1 MSMIRRRLRFFK
13 IRRIITLI
21 LSLAVLVVIFDRYIF
36 PLPEDRL
43 HKPSATF
50 VYGRDE
56 ILIGAYIS
64 SDYFWRKPVALEDIS
79 PLLQKS
85 VLACEDR
92 WFYYHPGV
100 NIVSLISAAIDDIKA
115 GKIVRGGSTIT
126 MQVARM
132 MEPRRRTVIAK
143 AIEIL
148 RSFQLELHYSK
159 KELLEIYFNMAPYGG
174 NIEGVGAA
182 SHFYFG
188 KRPLELTAS
197 QAALLTSIPNSPN
210 VLRPDINAK
219 SGIKVRDRVL
229 GVLRKR
235 GIISEAVYSEALDE
249 EIIPCKIVP
258 SHIAP
263 HFARDLAMNNKGE
276 SEIISTLDSRIQNI
290 CRGVATK
297 YRDDL
302 LSRGISNAAIVV
314 LKNSSG
320 EVMAMVGSLDYDDS
334 VHQGQVNGATAP
346 RSPGSALKPFLY
358 AMALDKGLI
367 SPNAMLEDLPI
378 YFAGYSPENYD
389 REYRG
394 AVSAGDALRL
404 SLNVPAVSLL
414 SQVGQPDLYRLLRTG
429 GLSTL
434 FRKDYEYG
442 LPIVLGSCE
451 VRLIDLVTLYSAFGR
466 NGRYIPY
473 QTELYEPTGKTEQI
487 FSPGSTYIVSEILSE
502 VQRPDFP
509 SSWEYSP
516 NIPRVAW
523 KTGTSYGRRDAWSI
537 GYNPEYTV
545 GVWVGNFRGEPSS
558 YLVGAD
564 AAAPML
570 FEIFTTISSGNVGWF
585 DLPSCVSTRLVCS
598 SSGAPAGEYC
608 ASTVEELY
616 IPGISSVRSC
626 GIHQGILVDSLS
638 GIRLCRFCSGGK
650 HPVTRVYECWPPK
663 MATWLVKAGRVITPI
678 PEHNPDCTGTYAGDR
693 PVIVSPVDDVVYV
706 IRNHMPLEEQ
716 EIKLEASVATG
727 VRSIFWFVDG
737 ELCGRVKPGEQLFYL
752 PQAGSHKVIC
762 SDDEGRSTTITLCVE

>member
-1 MSMIRRRLRFFK
+1 MNRWRLRFFI

-21 LSLAVLVVIFDRYIF
+21 LSFTILVVLLDRHVF
-36 PLPEDRL
+36 PLPDDRL
-43 HKPSATF
+43 HRPSATF
-50 VYGRDE
+50 VYSRDE
-56 ILIGAYIS
+56 NLLGAYIS
-64 SDYFWRKPVALEDIS
+64 SDYYWRRPVALKDIA

-100 NIVSLISAAIDDIKA
+100 NVISLISAAIDDIKA
-115 GKIVRGGSTIT
+115 GRIVRGGSTIT

-132 MEPRRRTVIAK
+132 MEPRRRTVMTK
-143 AIEIL
+143 TIEIL

-174 NIEGVGAA
+174 NIEGVGTA

-188 KRPLELTAS
+188 KRPLELSAS
-197 QAALLTSIPNSPN
+197 QAALLTSVPNSPN
-210 VLRPDINAK
+210 ALRPDINAG
-219 SGIKVRDRVL
+219 SGIKARDRVL
-229 GVLRKR
+229 GVMRRR
-235 GIISEAVYSEALDE
+235 GIISEAMYREALDE
-249 EIIPCKIVP
+249 EIISCKIAP
-258 SHIAP
+258 SRIAP
-263 HFARDLAMNNKGE
+263 HFARDLAISNKGK

-290 CRGVATK
+290 SRGVAAK
-297 YRDDL
+297 YKDDL
-302 LSRGISNAAIVV
+302 SSRGISNAAIVV
-314 LKNSSG
+314 LENSTG
-320 EVMAMVGSLDYDDS
+320 EVMAMVGSLDFDDS
-334 VHQGQVNGATAP
+334 AHQGQVNGATAP

-358 AMALDKGLI
+358 AMALDGGLI
-367 SPNAMLEDLPI
+367 SPNTMLEDLPV

-389 REYRG
+389 RKFRG
-394 AVSAGDALRL
+394 AVSAADALRL

-451 VRLIDLVTLYSAFGR
+451 VRLIDLVTLYSAFSRG
-466 NGRYIPY
+466 GRYIPHRA
-473 QTELYEPTGKTEQI
+473 ELSRPAGKTEQI
-487 FSPGSTYIVSEILSE
+487 FSRGSSYIISEILSE
-502 VQRPDFP
+502 VRRPDFP

-537 GYNPEYTV
+537 GYNSEYTV

-570 FEIFTTISSGNVGWF
+570 FEIFNAISPGNAAWF
-585 DLPSCVSTRLVCS
+585 DPPSSVSTRLVCNV
-598 SSGAPAGEYC
+598 SGAPAGEYC
-608 ASTVEELY
+608 PSTVEELH
-616 IPGISSVRSC
+616 IPGISPMRPC
-626 GIHQGILVDSLS
+626 GIHRGVLADSLS
-638 GIRLCRFCSGGK
+638 GIRLCRFCSEGK

-678 PEHNPDCTGTYAGDR
+678 PEHNPDCTGAYAGDR
-693 PVIVSPVDDVVYV
+693 PVIVSPVNDVVYV
-706 IRNHMPLEEQ
+706 IRKHVPLEEQ
-716 EIKLEASVATG
+716 EITLEASVAAG
-727 VRSIFWFVDG
+727 ARNIFWFVDG
-737 ELCGRVKPGEQLFYL
+737 DLCGRVKPGERLFYL
-752 PQAGSHKVIC
+752 PRAGLHKVIC
-762 SDDEGRSTTITLCVE
+762 SDDEGRSTTITLRVE